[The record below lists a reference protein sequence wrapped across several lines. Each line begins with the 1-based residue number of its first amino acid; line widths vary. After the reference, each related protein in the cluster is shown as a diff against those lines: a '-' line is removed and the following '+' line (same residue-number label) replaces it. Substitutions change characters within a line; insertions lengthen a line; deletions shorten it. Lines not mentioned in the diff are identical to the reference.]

1 VYTNRRIIHPQLLA
15 LPSSFPNIFTY
26 PVPTHSIS
34 TFSGLSSN
42 PTTVQTRFKEVMADA
57 RKLALSEER
66 EELYN
71 SIAEI
76 SEHYVE
82 EDDLGEL

>member
-1 VYTNRRIIHPQLLA
+1 
-15 LPSSFPNIFTY
+15 
-26 PVPTHSIS
+26 
-34 TFSGLSSN
+34 
-42 PTTVQTRFKEVMADA
+42 MADA